1 MRFTKGHGTG
11 NDFVIVDESAT
22 LTPELVA
29 AICDRRFG
37 IGGDGVLRVQ
47 TRDGGFFMDYWNSDG
62 SLSEMCGNGVRV
74 FARYLWESGRASGS
88 SIDIGTRAGVRRA
101 FLEWDGIR
109 VDMGAPVLLG
119 HSLGGRAISMGNPH
133 LVYAVSAVEDV
144 DFSMPPA
151 YDKEFFP
158 EGVNVSYY
166 EWAGN
171 SHVRMR
177 VFERG
182 SGETL
187 SCGTGATA
195 VGVAALLD
203 RLDERPGGQPDGRSR
218 GENSAGP
225 TGTVTVDVPGGRLT
239 VTVDETT
246 SWLSGP
252 AVLVYSGEFDP
263 VSLTG
268 GRPTNLAPSP
278 RPGVLPRVQR

>member
-1 MRFTKGHGTG
+1 MRFAKGHGTG
-11 NDFVIVDESAT
+11 NDFVIVDESAA

-74 FARYLWESGRASGS
+74 FARYLWESGLASGS
-88 SIDIGTRAGVRRA
+88 SIDVGTRAGVRRA

-166 EWAGN
+166 EEAGP

-177 VFERG
+177 VYERG

-187 SCGTGATA
+187 SCGTGAAA
-195 VGVAALLD
+195 VGVAFLHTQD
-203 RLDERPGGQPDGRSR
+203 R
-218 GENSAGP
+218 P

-263 VSLTG
+263 VSLIG

-278 RPGVLPRVQR
+278 RPGALPRVQR